1 VSGGAAAV
9 DLLAFGAHPDDVEL
23 CCGGLLALS
32 AARGHRTGIVDLSRG
47 ELATAGTPERRAAEA
62 AQAAKILGL
71 TVRENLSFPD
81 GWIHPWS
88 GYDDH
93 DVSSDD
99 PPGAGA
105 PPARSQLARVVS
117 VLRRLRPEVVL
128 VPWTH
133 ERHPD
138 HEATS
143 ALLKKALFFCGV
155 AKFTT
160 ENGPSDGPPRPELP
174 PFSPRQVLFYPMR
187 YEVEPSFVVDI
198 SAVVEQKAQAISA
211 YASQLGLGRPADR
224 PLTLIGSPL
233 TVEAFEAR
241 DRYHGAMIGVRAGEP
256 YRLRGVLGLAD
267 PLGHFRAN
275 PFAPALFLGRPR

>member
-1 VSGGAAAV
+1 VSAPAL

-32 AARGHRTGIVDLSRG
+32 AARGHRTGIIDLSRG

-71 TVRENLSFPD
+71 AVRENLGFPD

-93 DVSSDD
+93 DVAGVQD
-99 PPGAGA
+99 PGDAGG

-155 AKFTT
+155 ARFTT
-160 ENGPSDGPPRPELP
+160 EAAPAPELP

-198 SAVVEQKAQAISA
+198 SAVVDQKAQAISA

-224 PLTLIGSPL
+224 PATLIGSPL
-233 TVEAFEAR
+233 TLEAFEAR
-241 DRYHGAMIGVRAGEP
+241 DRYHGAMIGARAGEP
-256 YRLRGVLGLAD
+256 YRLRGVMGLAD
-267 PLGHFRAN
+267 PVGHFRAN